1 MPSDAAFFNERIRNG
16 DTQAFEIV
24 FKSHYR
30 NLTLFAN
37 RFLND
42 ISSSEEIVSEVFTF
56 LWEKRATVVF
66 TSSLHSYLYKMVQ
79 NKCLNYL
86 RHKKT
91 ENEYVN
97 FLIRNN
103 RLEGFIDTW
112 NTHVEKDLEYQAR
125 KAMDTSEKCRDIFKL
140 SRFEHLKNREIA
152 QRLNLSEKTVERQIT
167 IALKKLRDYMKDF
180 FILFSWLGVTG
191 IGI

>member
-1 MPSDAAFFNERIRNG
+1 MPSDAAIFNERIRNG
-16 DTQAFEIV
+16 DTKAFETL
-24 FKSHYR
+24 FKSDYTK
-30 NLTLFAN
+30 LTLFAN

-42 ISSSEEIVSEVFTF
+42 IPASEEIVSEVFTF
-56 LWEKRATVVF
+56 LWEKRTTLVF
-66 TSSLHSYLYKMVQ
+66 TSSIHSYLYKMVQ

-97 FLIRNN
+97 YLIKNN
-103 RLEGFIDTW
+103 LLEEYTNNW
-112 NTHVEKDLEYQAR
+112 NAYIEKDLEYQAR
-125 KAMDTSEKCRDIFKL
+125 KALEVLPEKCREIFKL
-140 SRFEHLKNREIA
+140 SRFEHLRNKEIA

-180 FILFSWLGVTG
+180 FILF
-191 IGI
+191 I